1 MAQVCRRGN
10 CNDECYGTKNFANF
24 YNNHRLGE
32 IDFVIEHN
40 GSVSPIEVKSGK
52 DYYIH
57 SALNKATYNEEYQVK
72 ESYVFANCNIEVKDK
87 IIYYPVYMCA
97 FISDEIEYPILTP
110 DI

>member
-57 SALNKATYNEEYQVK
+57 SALNKTSLQIVILKSKIRLYTIQCICAHLSAMK
-72 ESYVFANCNIEVKDK
+72 LNIQ
-87 IIYYPVYMCA
+87 Y
-97 FISDEIEYPILTP
+97 
-110 DI
+110 